1 MERQH
6 GRCQIDPI
14 RMSTSQKLA
23 AMHEKF
29 VQRLLDKL
37 NGEGEVTAAEMNVI
51 RQFLKDNRVED
62 LVERPGSKLG
72 DLLKAVED
80 ELPFTDDIHA

>member
-1 MERQH
+1 
-6 GRCQIDPI
+6 
-14 RMSTSQKLA
+14 MSTSQKLA

>member
-1 MERQH
+1 
-6 GRCQIDPI
+6 
-14 RMSTSQKLA
+14 
-23 AMHEKF
+23 
-29 VQRLLDKL
+29 
-37 NGEGEVTAAEMNVI
+37 
-51 RQFLKDNRVED
+51 VED